1 MKLKLKHFFAW
12 SIILWILWIL
22 VFFGINNYVLNF
34 SDNQIIYDVEY
45 IEWEPIG
52 LVFGARVYSNGI
64 PSPILRDR
72 LDTAIKAYE
81 SKKISRI
88 IVSGDNSTQYYDEPT
103 NMKKYLLDL
112 WVPDEHVYIDYAGFD
127 TFDSIYRA
135 EYIFWVNDILLFTQ
149 DYHLKRAMYISKRLG
164 LKTQWMS
171 SDLQEYKDIDYFER
185 RELFS
190 RIKAFLEIE
199 ILKSK
204 PKFLGDRIEIK

>member
-1 MKLKLKHFFAW
+1 MKIKYL
-12 SIILWILWIL
+12 IIFCILSWILWIL
-22 VFFGINNYVLNF
+22 AFFWINNYVLQF
-34 SDNQIIYDVEY
+34 SNNHIIYDVEY
-45 IEWEPIG
+45 VEHEPIG

-81 SKKISRI
+81 AKKISRI

-112 WVPDEHVYIDYAGFD
+112 WVLDEHVYIDYAGFD

-135 EYIFWVNDILLFTQ
+135 EYIFWVKDILLFTQ

-164 LKTQWMS
+164 LKTQGMS
-171 SDLQEYKDIDYFER
+171 SDLQEYRDIDYFER

-204 PKFLGDRIEIK
+204 PKFLGEKIEIK